1 MVYMATDQFPLDPS
15 SPVGQLRLLISD
27 SQQRKDPADP
37 TAAAEFYF
45 SDDFLS
51 GFLAMN
57 GGVLKLA
64 AADALMALATNEALV
79 SKKIRKENLQT
90 DGPAVTNALRL
101 QATDFRA
108 QGKLDREELDAANGS
123 LIAIV
128 DYQHQ
133 LSYEDIF
140 TRYGVPMGGATWL

>member
-1 MVYMATDQFPLDPS
+1 MDTYPLDPQ
-15 SPVGQLRLLISD
+15 SPVGQVRLLISD
-27 SQQRKDPADP
+27 SQKRTDPADP
-37 TAAAEFYF
+37 SAPAEFYF
-45 SDDFLS
+45 PDDHLE

-101 QATDFRA
+101 QATDYRT
-108 QGKLDREELDAANGS
+108 QGKLDREEQDAANGS
-123 LIAIV
+123 MIQIV

-133 LSYEDIF
+133 LSVVDFYQRSGF
-140 TRYGVPMGGATWL
+140 PLWL